1 MKPIPI
7 THYFTFFQSLGGVQ
21 SLLRRHLENDARWGL
36 DSNIAAFF
44 DPPISDQER
53 VRGLGL
59 SWRSTVRSSRTAF
72 RKRLTGFGRPIAVY
86 NNFWGVPFFADLDG
100 AERRVAVLHSYAP
113 VLGNCLDAEDG
124 LVDGVL
130 CVSRPLKEVV
140 YRHLPSLEKSR
151 VVLLPLPIA
160 SCPFP
165 VRHEPLRQ
173 RPLIIGMAGRLQ
185 KEQKR
190 VDRLPELVR
199 RLEASGLQFQM
210 QLLGGGPSEDWLKR
224 QFTGNERVTHL
235 GHQTGEAY
243 WKALSGWDVIIFT
256 SDYEGLPLALLE
268 AMSVGV
274 LPIYPAIDSGG
285 DSYVSALNPDFLY
298 PPGDFR
304 CVAGVL
310 RELTDAREE
319 RREDWRARA
328 RQLVVAHLGDCYH
341 EVFSAF
347 VREIAAATRV
357 SANSFPPRRF
367 HVSDYCPFAL
377 LVRTWLRGFYRRND
391 R

>member
-1 MKPIPI
+1 MKPVPV

-44 DPPISDQER
+44 DSPMSDTER
-53 VRGLGL
+53 VHGLGL
-59 SWRSTVRSSRTAF
+59 SWRSTVRSARAAF
-72 RKRLTGFGRPIAVY
+72 CKGLRGFGQPMAVY
-86 NNFWGVPFFADLDG
+86 NNFWGVPFVADLDG

-130 CVSRPLKEVV
+130 CVSRPLQGVV
-140 YRHLPSLEKSR
+140 YRHLPSLEKAR
-151 VVLLPLPIA
+151 VVLLPLPIS

-199 RLEASGLQFQM
+199 TLEASGLQFRL
-210 QLLGGGPSEDWLKR
+210 QLLGGGPSEGWLKR
-224 QFTGNERVTHL
+224 QFAGDERVSLL

-243 WKALSGWDVIIFT
+243 WKALSTWDAIIFT
-256 SDYEGLPLALLE
+256 SEYEGLPLAQLE

-274 LPIYPAIDSGG
+274 LPIYPRIDSGG
-285 DSYVSALNPDFLY
+285 DSYVSELNPDFLY
-298 PPGDFR
+298 PSGDLQY
-304 CVAGVL
+304 VAGIL
-310 RELTDAREE
+310 RKMTAATEE
-319 RREDWRARA
+319 QRDGWRTRS
-328 RQLVVAHLGDCYH
+328 RQLVTAHLGESYH
-341 EVFSAF
+341 EVFSTF
-347 VREIAAATRV
+347 VQAIVAAPRV
-357 SANSFPPRRF
+357 SASSFPPRRF
-367 HVSDYCPFAL
+367 HVSDYCPFGL

>member
-21 SLLRRHLENDARWGL
+21 SLLRQHLESDARVGL

-44 DPPISDQER
+44 DAPRLDTER
-53 VRGLGL
+53 VRGGGL
-59 SWRSTVRSSRTAF
+59 TWRSTVRSSRAAF
-72 RKRLTGFGRPIAVY
+72 RRRLAQWTRPFAVY
-86 NNFWGVPFFADLDG
+86 HNFWGVPFFADLDG

-113 VLGNCLDAEDG
+113 ILGNCLEAEDG

-130 CVSRPLKEVV
+130 CVSRPLQEIV
-140 YRHLPSLEKSR
+140 YHHLPSLDQGR
-151 VVLLPLPIA
+151 VVVLPLPIS
-160 SCPFP
+160 SCPLP

-173 RPLIIGMAGRLQ
+173 RPLIIGIAGRLQ

-190 VDRLPELVR
+190 IDRLPELVR
-199 RLEASGLQFQM
+199 TLEASGLEFRLE
-210 QLLGGGPSEDWLKR
+210 LLGGGPSEHWLQR
-224 QFTGNERVTHL
+224 RFSGDARISQL

-243 WKALSGWDVIIFT
+243 WKALSHWDAIIFT

-274 LPIYPAIDSGG
+274 LPIYPRIDSGG
-285 DSYVSALNPDFLY
+285 DSYVADLNADFLY
-298 PPGDFR
+298 PAGDVQSAAGAFR
-304 CVAGVL
+304 EIVTAS
-310 RELTDAREE
+310 EE
-319 RREDWRARA
+319 RREAWRTRA
-328 RQLVVAHLGDCYH
+328 RQLVAPHLGDSYH
-341 EVFSAF
+341 KVFSTF
-347 VREIAAATRV
+347 VREIAAAPQVSPSTFPSRV
-357 SANSFPPRRF
+357 F
-367 HVSDYCPFAL
+367 HLSDYCPFGL